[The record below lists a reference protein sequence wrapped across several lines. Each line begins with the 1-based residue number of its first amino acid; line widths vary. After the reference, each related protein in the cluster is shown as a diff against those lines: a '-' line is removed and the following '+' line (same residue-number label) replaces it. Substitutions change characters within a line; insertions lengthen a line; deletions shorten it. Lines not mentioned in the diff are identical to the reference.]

1 MKPPDLASL
10 DIPRARKGEAA
21 PIEAVTVADPGRRA
35 GGRPDGGQGRGPIPA
50 TAADEGRGFEEPP
63 ETEVRS
69 TVSVRLPLDLQERLR
84 LAAFRSRRRKQDIIE
99 AALADYL
106 GKRGY

>member
-21 PIEAVTVADPGRRA
+21 PVEAATNVANPDRLA
-35 GGRPDGGQGRGPIPA
+35 GGRLSGKQGRGPAPA
-50 TAADEGRGFEEPP
+50 RDGGSSFDEPP

-69 TVSVRLPLDLQERLR
+69 TVSVRLPLDLQERLS

-99 AALADYL
+99 AALDDYL
-106 GKRGY
+106 AKRGY